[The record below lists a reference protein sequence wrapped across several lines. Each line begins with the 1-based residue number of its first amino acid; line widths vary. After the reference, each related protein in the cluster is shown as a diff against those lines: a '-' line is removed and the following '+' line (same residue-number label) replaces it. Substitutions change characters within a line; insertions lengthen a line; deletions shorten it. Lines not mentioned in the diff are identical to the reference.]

1 MCGAGG
7 SLCAKSGHT
16 TVLVAVMPRPKLWSA
31 SAEIETEDYAMSL
44 VRNRSSSLQVR
55 LVQRERIG
63 RRGTAGQSQE
73 RSSRNRS
80 ITSWAARGI
89 LLAVKYG
96 RLTAP

>member
-44 VRNRSSSLQVR
+44 VRNRSSSPQVR
-55 LVQRERIG
+55 LVQRERI
-63 RRGTAGQSQE
+63 
-73 RSSRNRS
+73 
-80 ITSWAARGI
+80 
-89 LLAVKYG
+89 
-96 RLTAP
+96 

>member
-1 MCGAGG
+1 
-7 SLCAKSGHT
+7 
-16 TVLVAVMPRPKLWSA
+16 KLWSA
-31 SAEIETEDYAMSL
+31 SAEIETKDYAMSL
-44 VRNRSSSLQVR
+44 VRNRSSSPQVR

-96 RLTAP
+96 RLSAPSVRAGCKIRSESNLPWPDGSALRIS